1 MRLCTSDRWKLA
13 AACAMALAVIMV
25 FAGFWQYQML
35 KDVPAVAVCK

>member
-1 MRLCTSDRWKLA
+1 MRPRERWKLA
-13 AACAMALAVIMV
+13 VACAMALAVIMV